1 MKANEL
7 TLGKRLFYN
16 SGDAIKNAIVTKL
29 EDSGELVNITIDC
42 VIETILGKYKN
53 EQGTF
58 SVEKD
63 KDLCEEIIESHEY
76 PLNGFVSLNFD
87 KLKENAI
94 SYTRQAKEDV
104 MRKFDERI
112 ANLEKIQLEDL

>member
-7 TLGKRLFYN
+7 TLGKRLFHN

-29 EDSGELVNITIDC
+29 EDNGELVNITVDC
-42 VIETILGKYKN
+42 MIETILGKYKN

-63 KDLCEEIIESHEY
+63 KDLCEEIIEIREY

-94 SYTRQAKEDV
+94 SYMRQAKVDV
-104 MRKFDERI
+104 IRKFDERI
-112 ANLEKIQLEDL
+112 ANLEKIQLQDL

>member
-16 SGDAIKNAIVTKL
+16 SGDTIKNAIITKL
-29 EDSGELVNITIDC
+29 EDKGEFVNITVNC
-42 VIETILGKYKN
+42 MVETMIRNKN

-58 SVEKD
+58 FVEKD
-63 KDLCEEIIESHEY
+63 KDLCEEIIESHEW
-76 PLNGFVSLNFD
+76 PLNGFISLNFD

-104 MRKFDERI
+104 IRRFDERI
-112 ANLEKIQLEDL
+112 ANLEKIQLQDL